1 MAGHKEEAASARWR
15 GWRLAAGCCGVGWQ
29 RSCCRAAAMQQRTK
43 SSSSG
48 AIREVGGG
56 SGRDAVRL
64 EAWRQRR
71 GGKHGAERGMTWVIV
86 GCSEFCELQ
95 VKIMVDG

>member
-1 MAGHKEEAASARWR
+1 
-15 GWRLAAGCCGVGWQ
+15 
-29 RSCCRAAAMQQRTK
+29 MQQRTK

-48 AIREVGGG
+48 AVREVGGG

-64 EAWRQRR
+64 EARRQRR
-71 GGKHGAERGMTWVIV
+71 GGKHGGAERGMAWVIV